1 MPTPL
6 PWSHSSINAAD
17 TCPRQY
23 EAQKVLK
30 LFKQM
35 KNEASIWGDEMHQA
49 AESYLKAGGKEPLP
63 ERFASYKTYLDKY
76 LAMPGTL
83 LAEQEYA
90 INKKLEPTGF
100 YDVDVWG
107 RGIID
112 VLILNGG
119 LAKVYDHK
127 TGKRKKDM
135 QQLIIFALLVFYH
148 HPEIMQCDVSFEWVA
163 TNERD
168 SEIFH
173 RSDINTM
180 WAAIL
185 PKLQNYASYFH
196 QGIFPPK
203 PSGLC
208 RAHCPVN
215 TCEYWSVGA
224 YRR

>member
-1 MPTPL
+1 MATPL

-23 EAQKVLK
+23 EELKVLK
-30 LFKQM
+30 HFKQM
-35 KNEASIWGDEMHQA
+35 SNAASIWGDEMHKA
-49 AESYLKAGGKEPLP
+49 SEAYLKADGKEELP
-63 ERFASYKTYLDKY
+63 ERFKQYKGYLDKY
-76 LAMPGTL
+76 IAMPGKM

-100 YDVDVWG
+100 YAADVWG

-112 VLILNGG
+112 VLVLNGSHAG
-119 LAKVYDHK
+119 VFDHK

-148 HPEIMQCDVSFEWVA
+148 HPEVQTCDVRFEWVA
-163 TNERD
+163 TGEHDEETYYRAG
-168 SEIFH
+168 IP
-173 RSDINTM
+173 TM
-180 WAAIL
+180 WATIL
-185 PKLQNYASYFH
+185 PKLQKYADYFH

-215 TCEYWSVGA
+215 TCEYWSVGP

>member
-1 MPTPL
+1 MVPLVHQRGRHLPTPVRGAEGHQDLQADEERRVDLGRRDAHGLETYLEAGGQEEL
-6 PWSHSSINAAD
+6 PD
-17 TCPRQY
+17 R
-23 EAQKVLK
+23 
-30 LFKQM
+30 FKQ
-35 KNEASIWGDEMHQA
+35 
-49 AESYLKAGGKEPLP
+49 YKA
-63 ERFASYKTYLDKY
+63 YLDKH
-76 LAMPGTL
+76 LAIPGTL

-90 INKKLEPTGF
+90 INKALEPTGF
-100 YDVDVWG
+100 YAPDVWG

-112 VLILNGG
+112 VLILNGAF
-119 LAKVYDHK
+119 AKVFDHK

-148 HPEIMQCDVSFEWVA
+148 HPEVTEVDTAFEWVA

-168 SEIFH
+168 EETFKRYEIPK
-173 RSDINTM
+173 M
-180 WAAIL
+180 WAEIL
-185 PKLQNYASYFH
+185 PKLQKYASYFH